1 MLLLLP
7 VGGAVTAQTGQAL
20 QLSDITVT
28 TQEDTATIFVKTS
41 APPKYQADLID
52 TPTRLVI
59 DFEDTEYT
67 WRKTPVPLSP
77 APLKQ
82 LRGSQYKKGTARV
95 VIEFTRKVGYAIR
108 EDDNGLS
115 IVIPTGAVGAAA
127 AKPATKPEAPS
138 VAATSK
144 APAKPD
150 TGAIMAE
157 EKAAAAETNGAE
169 APKTAETPKVADAPK
184 TTDAPK
190 LPDAPKTAETPK
202 PTETPKAAEARKP
215 ADSPKRVMSTTV
227 ATPAPRVKVVQAP
240 RPSAPAIPP
249 ATTPPAA
256 TPTPPAPVVQAP
268 AEGNRLI
275 SLDFKD
281 ADVVNLLRILA
292 AESGRNIVIGDD
304 VRGKMSISLRN
315 VPWTVALDTVMEARG
330 LVKTERGNVIRIVSA
345 EQLTKEREARARVEE
360 AKLKAEADVRT
371 KLAEALVKEQ
381 EAQAKKF
388 AAELAAA
395 EAIARGPLKEETIR
409 LSYAD
414 PEDVAKTLQGILGIP
429 EGGMPTPG
437 APGGP
442 PLIAAPPFSQLYGPD
457 AGKAPLPPALTPN
470 AEVLS
475 KGITIRAHK
484 PTNSIFIRHYANDLE
499 RIKKLIR
506 ESLDIP
512 LPQVKIEAR
521 MEVLD
526 RRDLFAIG
534 VQWGGGGVLNHG
546 SQATV
551 VGRGFTS
558 SFDNQAFLPGIAP
571 TGVGTFPNS
580 NLSLGSGIPVSA
592 ASGLASGGNI
602 VNIPIGD
609 VLAGATGAGGLAFGI
624 IGSRLNLDLALEAL
638 RSQSKTRTLA
648 RPEIVTVE
656 NNKAIMSLGEEIPY
670 ATVSSAGTQIQFK
683 EAVLRLEVTPTVI
696 REGDQNKIKMLVIVE
711 NNSRGDVVNFGASL
725 GSPPAINKKRAET
738 QVLIK
743 EGERLVIGGV
753 TNSTFIETERKIPLF
768 GDIPLLGWLF
778 KARSNDDKSSEL
790 VVFITPSLLRTPG
803 VTRTSSAPKVR

>member
-1 MLLLLP
+1 MTHFVRRAFGVAILLLLP
-7 VGGAVTAQTGQAL
+7 VGQQATAQSGPATR
-20 QLSDITVT
+20 LSNIKVT

-41 APPKYQADLID
+41 TPPKYQADLID
-52 TPTRLVI
+52 SPTRLVI
-59 DFEDTEYT
+59 DFEDTEYA
-67 WRKTPVPLSP
+67 WRKTPLALSP
-77 APLKQ
+77 APLK
-82 LRGSQYKKGTARV
+82 LVRGSQYKKDTARV
-95 VIEFTRKVGYAIR
+95 VVEFTRKVGYAIR

-115 IVIPTGAVGAAA
+115 IVIPTGASAATP
-127 AKPATKPEAPS
+127 AKS
-138 VAATSK
+138 DAATSATDAK
-144 APAKPD
+144 TPVKPD
-150 TGAIMAE
+150 TSAIVAE
-157 EKAAAAETNGAE
+157 EKLGAAEAKPTTVK
-169 APKTAETPKVADAPK
+169 APEVKLAETKTADAPK
-184 TTDAPK
+184 P
-190 LPDAPKTAETPK
+190 
-202 PTETPKAAEARKP
+202 
-215 ADSPKRVMSTTV
+215 VMSTI
-227 ATPAPRVKVVQAP
+227 ATPAPRVNVVQAP
-240 RPSAPAIPP
+240 RTSAS
-249 ATTPPAA
+249 PAA
-256 TPTPPAPVVQAP
+256 AAPRVPAAAAQSAD
-268 AEGNRLI
+268 NHRLI

-330 LVKTERGNVIRIVSA
+330 LVKTERENVIRIVSA

-395 EAIARGPLKEETIR
+395 EAVARGPLKEETIR

-429 EGGMPTPG
+429 EGGGVAAPG
-437 APGGP
+437 TPGGP
-442 PLIAAPPFSQLYGPD
+442 PLIPAPPFSQLYGPD
-457 AGKAPLPPALTPN
+457 AGKAALPPALTPN

-506 ESLDIP
+506 ENLDVP

-534 VQWGGGGVLNHG
+534 VQWGGGGVLNQG
-546 SQATV
+546 SQATL

-558 SFDNQAFLPGIAP
+558 SFTNP
-571 TGVGTFPNS
+571 TGTGIPVSNFTPANPN
-580 NLSLGSGIPVSA
+580 LALGSGIPVSA
-592 ASGLASGGNI
+592 ATGLANGGNI

-609 VLAGATGAGGLAFGI
+609 VLAGATGAGGIAFGI

-696 REGDQNKIKMLVIVE
+696 REGDQNKIKMVVIVE

-753 TNSTFIETERKIPLF
+753 TNATFIETERKIPLF
-768 GDIPLLGWLF
+768 GDIPILGWLF
-778 KARSNDDKSSEL
+778 KARSNDDKTSEL
-790 VVFITPSLLRTPG
+790 VVFITPSLLRTSG
-803 VTRTSSAPKVR
+803 ATRTSSAPPVR

>member
-1 MLLLLP
+1 MLLLP
-7 VGGAVTAQTGQAL
+7 VGGSVTAQTGQAV
-20 QLSDITVT
+20 QLSDISVT

-67 WRKTPVPLSP
+67 WRKTPLVLSP

-115 IVIPTGAVGAAA
+115 IVIPTGAVAAA
-127 AKPATKPEAPS
+127 AKPAAKPDVVVVGP
-138 VAATSK
+138 AAK
-144 APAKPD
+144 APVKPD

-157 EKAAAAETNGAE
+157 EKPVAEVKPAE
-169 APKTAETPKVADAPK
+169 APKVAEAPKAADAPK
-184 TTDAPK
+184 VAELPKPAEAPK
-190 LPDAPKTAETPK
+190 P
-202 PTETPKAAEARKP
+202 
-215 ADSPKRVMSTTV
+215 VMSTTF
-227 ATPAPRVKVVQAP
+227 ATPAPPRVKVVQAP
-240 RPSAPAIPP
+240 RPSAPA
-249 ATTPPAA
+249 TPPAA
-256 TPTPPAPVVQAP
+256 APVKPAPAAPVVQAP
-268 AEGNRLI
+268 VNGGRLI

-315 VPWTVALDTVMEARG
+315 VPWTLALDTVMEARG
-330 LVKTERGNVIRIVSA
+330 LVKTERENVIRIVSA

-371 KLAEALVKEQ
+371 KMAEALVKEQ

-395 EAIARGPLKEETIR
+395 EAVARGPLREETIR

-429 EGGMPTPG
+429 EGGMPAPG

-442 PLIAAPPFSQLYGPD
+442 PLIPAPPFSQLYGPD
-457 AGKAPLPPALTPN
+457 AGKAGMPPALTPN
-470 AEVLS
+470 SEVLS

-484 PTNSIFIRHYANDLE
+484 PTNSIFIRHYTNDLE

-534 VQWGGGGVLNHG
+534 VQWGGGGVLNQN
-546 SQATV
+546 SQATI

-558 SFDNQAFLPGIAP
+558 AIGNSTFLPGISP
-571 TGVGTFPNS
+571 TGVGTTANT
-580 NLSLGSGIPVSA
+580 NLGLGSAIPVSSA
-592 ASGLASGGNI
+592 TGLASGGNI

-696 REGDQNKIKMLVIVE
+696 READQNKIKMMVIVE

-768 GDIPLLGWLF
+768 GDIPFFGWLF

-790 VVFITPSLLRTPG
+790 VVFITPSLLRSPG
-803 VTRTSSAPKVR
+803 VARTSSAPTVR

>member
-1 MLLLLP
+1 MFLLLP
-7 VGGAVTAQTGQAL
+7 VGGTVTAQTGQAV
-20 QLSDITVT
+20 QLSDISVT

-59 DFEDTEYT
+59 DFEDTEYS
-67 WRKTPVPLSP
+67 WRKTPLALSP

-82 LRGSQYKKGTARV
+82 VRGSQYKKGTARV

-115 IVIPTGAVGAAA
+115 IVIPTGTSAVTTAKAAAGVDAAVTAAAPKPA
-127 AKPATKPEAPS
+127 AKPE
-138 VAATSK
+138 
-144 APAKPD
+144 
-150 TGAIMAE
+150 TGAILAE
-157 EKAAAAETNGAE
+157 EKTPAAETKVAQAPKSAE
-169 APKTAETPKVADAPK
+169 APKP
-184 TTDAPK
+184 
-190 LPDAPKTAETPK
+190 
-202 PTETPKAAEARKP
+202 
-215 ADSPKRVMSTTV
+215 VMSTTV
-227 ATPAPRVKVVQAP
+227 TTPAPRVKVVQAP
-240 RPSAPAIPP
+240 RPGAPMTPLAPAIPAP
-249 ATTPPAA
+249 V
-256 TPTPPAPVVQAP
+256 APVVQAP
-268 AEGNRLI
+268 ADGNRLI

-292 AESGRNIVIGDD
+292 AESGRNIVISDD

-371 KLAEALVKEQ
+371 KMAEALVKEQ
-381 EAQAKKF
+381 EAQAKKI
-388 AAELAAA
+388 AAEIAAA
-395 EAIARGPLKEETIR
+395 EAVARGPLKEETIR
-409 LSYAD
+409 LSYAE
-414 PEDVAKTLQGILGIP
+414 PEDVAKTLQGILGIS
-429 EGGMPTPG
+429 ESGMPAPG

-442 PLIAAPPFSQLYGPD
+442 PLIPAPPFSQLYGPD
-457 AGKAPLPPALTPN
+457 AGKVPLPPAFVPN
-470 AEVLS
+470 PEVLS

-534 VQWGGGGVLNHG
+534 VQWGGGGVLNTN
-546 SQATV
+546 STATL

-558 SFDNQAFLPGIAP
+558 SFNNTTLLPGIAP
-571 TGVGTFPNS
+571 TGVGTTPNT
-580 NLSLGSGIPVSA
+580 NLSLSNAIPVS
-592 ASGLASGGNI
+592 SSTGLASGGNI

-696 REGDQNKIKMLVIVE
+696 REGDQNKIKMMVIVE

-753 TNSTFIETERKIPLF
+753 TNSTFTENERKIPLF
-768 GDIPLLGWLF
+768 GDIPVLGWLF
-778 KARSNDDKSSEL
+778 KSRANDDKTSEL

-803 VTRTSSAPKVR
+803 AIRTSSAPTVR

>member
-7 VGGAVTAQTGQAL
+7 VGETVTAQTGQAV
-20 QLSDITVT
+20 QLSEISVT

-67 WRKTPVPLSP
+67 WRTTPLKLSP

-115 IVIPTGAVGAAA
+115 IVIPTGAVTTATT
-127 AKPATKPEAPS
+127 KPATKPGAGMS
-138 VAATSK
+138 ATAANT
-144 APAKPD
+144 PAKPD
-150 TGAIMAE
+150 TGAILAE
-157 EKAAAAETNGAE
+157 EKPAATEPKAADVPKAGE
-169 APKTAETPKVADAPK
+169 APKLADAPAPKLADSKVADAPK
-184 TTDAPK
+184 AVQAPK
-190 LPDAPKTAETPK
+190 P
-202 PTETPKAAEARKP
+202 
-215 ADSPKRVMSTTV
+215 VMSTTL
-227 ATPAPRVKVVQAP
+227 ATPAPRVKMVQAP
-240 RPSAPAIPP
+240 RPTSPATPQTKPAPA
-249 ATTPPAA
+249 
-256 TPTPPAPVVQAP
+256 APVVQAP
-268 AEGNRLI
+268 GMQGPAGGGRLI

-292 AESGRNIVIGDD
+292 AESGRNIVISDD

-315 VPWTVALDTVMEARG
+315 VPWTLALDTVMEARG
-330 LVKTERGNVIRIVSA
+330 LVKTERENVIRIVSA

-395 EAIARGPLKEETIR
+395 EAVARGPLREETIR

-429 EGGMPTPG
+429 EGGLLPPG

-442 PLIAAPPFSQLYGPD
+442 PLIPAPPFSQLYGPD
-457 AGKAPLPPALTPN
+457 AGKGPVPAALTPN

-484 PTNSIFIRHYANDLE
+484 PTNSIFIRHYQNDLE

-534 VQWGGGGVLNHG
+534 VQWGGGGVLNQN
-546 SQATV
+546 SQATL

-558 SFDNQAFLPGIAP
+558 SFTNPNFTGIPP
-571 TGVGTFPNS
+571 TGVGTTANT
-580 NLSLGSGIPVSA
+580 NLTLANAVPVSA
-592 ASGLASGGNI
+592 STGLASGGNI

-609 VLAGATGAGGLAFGI
+609 VLAGATGAGGIAFGI

-696 REGDQNKIKMLVIVE
+696 READQNKIKMMVIVE

-768 GDIPLLGWLF
+768 GDIPFFGWLF
-778 KARSNDDKSSEL
+778 KSRSNDDKTSEL
-790 VVFITPSLLRTPG
+790 VVFITPSLLRTSGAP
-803 VTRTSSAPKVR
+803 RTSSAPTVR

>member
-7 VGGAVTAQTGQAL
+7 VGGAATAQTGQAL

-115 IVIPTGAVGAAA
+115 IVIPTGAVGTAA
-127 AKPATKPEAPS
+127 AKPASKPEAVG

-157 EKAAAAETNGAE
+157 EKPAAADTKMAEG
-169 APKTAETPKVADAPK
+169 PKTAESK
-184 TTDAPK
+184 T
-190 LPDAPKTAETPK
+190 PDAPKTADGPK
-202 PTETPKAAEARKP
+202 MPDVPKTAEAGKPAETPKAAEARKA
-215 ADSPKRVMSTTV
+215 ADAPKRVMSTTV
-227 ATPAPRVKVVQAP
+227 VTPAPRVKVVQAP
-240 RPSAPAIPP
+240 RPSAPA
-249 ATTPPAA
+249 TPPAA
-256 TPTPPAPVVQAP
+256 TPAPATPAPVAPVVQAP

-315 VPWTVALDTVMEARG
+315 VPWTLALDTVMEARG

-442 PLIAAPPFSQLYGPD
+442 PLIAAPPFSQLYGPE

-558 SFDNQAFLPGIAP
+558 SFNNQTFLPGIAP
-571 TGVGTFPNS
+571 SGVGTLPNS
-580 NLSLGSGIPVSA
+580 NLGLGSSIPVSSA
-592 ASGLASGGNI
+592 TGLASGGNI

-768 GDIPLLGWLF
+768 GDIPVLGWLF

-803 VTRTSSAPKVR
+803 VARTSSAPTVR

>member
-7 VGGAVTAQTGQAL
+7 VANAAAQAGPAV
-20 QLSDITVT
+20 QLSDISVT

-41 APPKYQADLID
+41 GPAKYQADLID
-52 TPTRLVI
+52 SPTRLVI
-59 DFEDTEYT
+59 DFEDTEYA
-67 WRKTPVPLSP
+67 WKKTPLPVSQ

-82 LRGSQYKKGTARV
+82 IRGSQYKKDTARV
-95 VIEFTRKVGYAIR
+95 VVELTRKVGYAIR
-108 EDDNGLS
+108 EDDGGLA
-115 IVIPTGAVGAAA
+115 IVIPTGAVAGGTTSA
-127 AKPATKPEAPS
+127 AKTDTAAGGPKAATKGAGAGGAVKPE
-138 VAATSK
+138 TS
-144 APAKPD
+144 
-150 TGAIMAE
+150 AIVGE
-157 EKAAAAETNGAE
+157 EKPNAAEDKATR
-169 APKTAETPKVADAPK
+169 VADAPK
-184 TTDAPK
+184 PVMTT
-190 LPDAPKTAETPK
+190 TI
-202 PTETPKAAEARKP
+202 
-215 ADSPKRVMSTTV
+215 
-227 ATPAPRVKVVQAP
+227 ATPAPKVQVVQAP
-240 RPSAPAIPP
+240 RPSAPPAAPKGAP
-249 ATTPPAA
+249 ATPAA
-256 TPTPPAPVVQAP
+256 AP
-268 AEGNRLI
+268 ASTQVAGDSHRLI

-330 LVKTERGNVIRIVSA
+330 LVKTERENVIRIVSA
-345 EQLTKEREARARVEE
+345 DQLTKEREARARVEE

-371 KLAEALVKEQ
+371 KVAEALLKEQ

-395 EAIARGPLKEETIR
+395 EAVARGPLKEETIR

-414 PEDVAKTLQGILGIP
+414 PEDVAKTLQGILGIA
-429 EGGMPTPG
+429 EGAAAAAPG
-437 APGGP
+437 TPGGP
-442 PLIAAPPFSQLYGPD
+442 PLIPAPPFSQLYGPD
-457 AGKAPLPPALTPN
+457 AGKPPLPPVMTPN

-534 VQWGGGGVLNHG
+534 VQWGGGGVLNQN
-546 SQATV
+546 SQATL

-558 SFDNQAFLPGIAP
+558 AASNAANIPGVAP
-571 TGVGTFPNS
+571 NGVGTIANPNV
-580 NLSLGSGIPVSA
+580 NLSGAVPVSA
-592 ASGLASGGNI
+592 TTGLASGGNI

-609 VLAGATGAGGLAFGI
+609 ILAGATGAGGIAFGI

-638 RSQSKTRTLA
+638 RSQAKTRTLA

-696 REGDQNKIKMLVIVE
+696 READQNKIKMAVIVE

-768 GDIPLLGWLF
+768 GDIPFFGWLF
-778 KARSNDDKSSEL
+778 KSKSNDDKTSEL

-803 VTRTSSAPKVR
+803 ATRTSSAPPVR

>member
-7 VGGAVTAQTGQAL
+7 VGEPATAQSGPAAR
-20 QLSDITVT
+20 LSNITVT

-41 APPKYQADLID
+41 APPKYQADLIE

-59 DFEDTEYT
+59 DFENTEYA
-67 WRKTPVPLSP
+67 WRKAPLALSP
-77 APLKQ
+77 PPLKQ
-82 LRGSQYKKGTARV
+82 IRGSQYKKDAARIV
-95 VIEFTRKVGYAIR
+95 VEFTRKVGYAIR
-108 EDDNGLS
+108 EDENGLA
-115 IVIPTGAVGAAA
+115 IVIPTAAPAAA
-127 AKPATKPEAPS
+127 TAKPEAATATGEKTPAKPEASAIVAEEKPGTADAKPAQ
-138 VAATSK
+138 VR
-144 APAKPD
+144 PADAKRAD
-150 TGAIMAE
+150 V
-157 EKAAAAETNGAE
+157 KAE
-169 APKTAETPKVADAPK
+169 AKAADAPK
-184 TTDAPK
+184 P
-190 LPDAPKTAETPK
+190 
-202 PTETPKAAEARKP
+202 
-215 ADSPKRVMSTTV
+215 VMATI
-227 ATPAPRVKVVQAP
+227 ATPAPPRVNVVQAP
-240 RPSAPAIPP
+240 RGSAPTAPR
-249 ATTPPAA
+249 TPP
-256 TPTPPAPVVQAP
+256 PTAPVVQTP
-268 AEGNRLI
+268 GESHRLI

-330 LVKTERGNVIRIVSA
+330 LVKTERENVIRIVSA

-395 EAIARGPLKEETIR
+395 EAVARGPLKEETIR

-429 EGGMPTPG
+429 EGGMPPPG

-442 PLIAAPPFSQLYGPD
+442 PVMPLPPFSQLYGPE

-506 ESLDIP
+506 ENLDIP

-534 VQWGGGGVLNHG
+534 VQWGGGGVLNQN
-546 SQATV
+546 SQATL

-558 SFDNQAFLPGIAP
+558 SFTNPSGTGIPVSNFTPAN
-571 TGVGTFPNS
+571 PN
-580 NLSLGSGIPVSA
+580 LTMGAGIPVSA
-592 ASGLASGGNI
+592 ATGLSSGGNI

-609 VLAGATGAGGLAFGI
+609 VLAGATGAGGIAFGI

-638 RSQSKTRTLA
+638 RSQAKTRTLA

-753 TNSTFIETERKIPLF
+753 TNATFIETERKIPLF
-768 GDIPLLGWLF
+768 GDIPVLGWLF

-790 VVFITPSLLRTPG
+790 VVFITPSLLRTSG
-803 VTRTSSAPKVR
+803 ATRTSSAPPVR

>member
-7 VGGAVTAQTGQAL
+7 VSDAATAQTGQAV
-20 QLSDITVT
+20 QLSDVTVT

-52 TPTRLVI
+52 TPARLVI
-59 DFEDTEYT
+59 DFEDTHYA
-67 WRKTPVPLSP
+67 WRKTPLPLAQ

-82 LRGSQYKKGTARV
+82 IRGSQYRKDTARIV
-95 VIEFTRKVGYAIR
+95 LEFTRKVGYAIR

-115 IVIPTGAVGAAA
+115 IVIPTASPVAAGSKPA
-127 AKPATKPEAPS
+127 AKPD
-138 VAATSK
+138 AA
-144 APAKPD
+144 
-150 TGAIMAE
+150 AIMSE
-157 EKAAAAETNGAE
+157 EKPVAMEPKVAE
-169 APKTAETPKVADAPK
+169 APKPVMGATVAAPPAPKV
-184 TTDAPK
+184 
-190 LPDAPKTAETPK
+190 
-202 PTETPKAAEARKP
+202 R
-215 ADSPKRVMSTTV
+215 
-227 ATPAPRVKVVQAP
+227 VVQAP
-240 RPSAPAIPP
+240 RPAAP
-249 ATTPPAA
+249 TTPPAPA
-256 TPTPPAPVVQAP
+256 QPAPIPAPVPVTPVPTMQSP
-268 AEGNRLI
+268 ESGRLI

-315 VPWTVALDTVMEARG
+315 VPWNVALDTVMDARG
-330 LVKTERGNVIRIVSA
+330 LVKTERENVIRIVSA
-345 EQLTKEREARARVEE
+345 DQLTKEREAKARVEE

-371 KLAEALVKEQ
+371 KVAEALLKEQ

-395 EAIARGPLKEETIR
+395 EAVARGPLKEETIR

-429 EGGMPTPG
+429 EGGQPAAGT
-437 APGGP
+437 PGGP
-442 PLIAAPPFSQLYGPD
+442 PLLPAPPFSQLYGPD
-457 AGKAPLPPALTPN
+457 AGKLAVPAVLTPN

-534 VQWGGGGVLNHG
+534 VQWGGGGLLNHG
-546 SQATV
+546 SKATL

-558 SFDNQAFLPGIAP
+558 TAGNSALTTGIAP
-571 TGVGTFPNS
+571 SGVGTFPNP
-580 NLSLGSGIPVSA
+580 NLDLAGAIPVSSA
-592 ASGLASGGNI
+592 TGLASGGNI

-609 VLAGATGAGGLAFGI
+609 VLSGATGAGGLAFGI

-638 RSQSKTRTLA
+638 RSQAKTRTLA

-670 ATVSSAGTQIQFK
+670 ATVSAAGTQIQFK

-696 REGDQNKIKMLVIVE
+696 READQNKIKMTVIVE

-768 GDIPLLGWLF
+768 GDIPIFGWLF
-778 KARSNDDKSSEL
+778 KARSNDDKTSEL

-803 VTRTSSAPKVR
+803 GTSTSSAPPVR

>member
-7 VGGAVTAQTGQAL
+7 VGGTVTAQTGQAV
-20 QLSDITVT
+20 QLSEISVS
-28 TQEDTATIFVKTS
+28 TQDDTATIFVKTS
-41 APPKYQADLID
+41 GPPKYQADLID

-67 WRKTPVPLSP
+67 WRTTPLKLSP

-115 IVIPTGAVGAAA
+115 IVIPTGAVTMATT
-127 AKPATKPEAPS
+127 KPA
-138 VAATSK
+138 
-144 APAKPD
+144 AKPD

-157 EKAAAAETNGAE
+157 EKPPAAEPKAADVLKAGE
-169 APKTAETPKVADAPK
+169 APKVADAP
-184 TTDAPK
+184 AAK
-190 LPDAPKTAETPK
+190 LPDSPKVAEAPKAVQA
-202 PTETPKAAEARKP
+202 PKA
-215 ADSPKRVMSTTV
+215 VMSTTL
-227 ATPAPRVKVVQAP
+227 ATPAPRVKMVQAP
-240 RPSAPAIPP
+240 RPTAPA
-249 ATTPPAA
+249 TPPASA
-256 TPTPPAPVVQAP
+256 APAAPVVQAP
-268 AEGNRLI
+268 AVQAPAGGRRLI

-315 VPWTVALDTVMEARG
+315 VPWNLALDTVMDARG
-330 LVKTERGNVIRIVSA
+330 LVKTERENVIRIVSA

-395 EAIARGPLKEETIR
+395 EAIARGPLREETIR

-429 EGGMPTPG
+429 EGGLLPPG

-442 PLIAAPPFSQLYGPD
+442 PLIPAPPFSQLYGPD
-457 AGKAPLPPALTPN
+457 AGKGPVPAALTPN

-484 PTNSIFIRHYANDLE
+484 PTNSIFIRHYQNDLE

-534 VQWGGGGVLNHG
+534 VQWGGGGALAQN
-546 SQATV
+546 SQATL

-558 SFDNQAFLPGIAP
+558 SFTNPNFTGIPAS
-571 TGVGTFPNS
+571 GLGTPPNPNLTLS
-580 NLSLGSGIPVSA
+580 NAVPVSA
-592 ASGLASGGNI
+592 STGLASGGNI

-609 VLAGATGAGGLAFGI
+609 VLAGATGAGGIAFGI

-696 REGDQNKIKMLVIVE
+696 REGDQNKIKMMVIVE

-768 GDIPLLGWLF
+768 GDIPFFGWLF
-778 KARSNDDKSSEL
+778 KSRSNDDKTSEL
-790 VVFITPSLLRTPG
+790 VVFITPSLLRTSG
-803 VTRTSSAPKVR
+803 ATRTSSAPPAR

>member
-7 VGGAVTAQTGQAL
+7 VGETVTAQTGQAV
-20 QLSDITVT
+20 QLSEISVS

-67 WRKTPVPLSP
+67 WRTTPLKLSP

-95 VIEFTRKVGYAIR
+95 VVEFTRKVGYAIR
-108 EDDNGLS
+108 EDDHGLS
-115 IVIPTGAVGAAA
+115 IVIPTGAVTPA
-127 AKPATKPEAPS
+127 AKPATKPDAAVSP
-138 VAATSK
+138 VASK
-144 APAKPD
+144 TPAKPE

-157 EKAAAAETNGAE
+157 EKPSAEESVAAAPKVVDAPKVVAPPAPKLPDSPKVAE
-169 APKTAETPKVADAPK
+169 APKTAQAPK
-184 TTDAPK
+184 P
-190 LPDAPKTAETPK
+190 
-202 PTETPKAAEARKP
+202 
-215 ADSPKRVMSTTV
+215 VMSTTA
-227 ATPAPRVKVVQAP
+227 ATPAPRVKMVQAP
-240 RPSAPAIPP
+240 RPAAPA
-249 ATTPPAA
+249 TPPS
-256 TPTPPAPVVQAP
+256 TPAPAAPVVRAP
-268 AEGNRLI
+268 AGGGRLI

-315 VPWTVALDTVMEARG
+315 VPWTLALDTVMEARG
-330 LVKTERGNVIRIVSA
+330 LVKTERENVIRIATA

-395 EAIARGPLKEETIR
+395 EAVARGPLREETIR

-429 EGGMPTPG
+429 EGGLPAPG

-442 PLIAAPPFSQLYGPD
+442 PLIPAPPFSQLYGPD
-457 AGKAPLPPALTPN
+457 AGKAPVPTALTPN

-534 VQWGGGGVLNHG
+534 VQWGGGGVLNQN
-546 SQATV
+546 SQATL

-558 SFDNQAFLPGIAP
+558 APVTNPSFTGIAP
-571 TGVGTFPNS
+571 TGVGTTANT
-580 NLSLGSGIPVSA
+580 NLSLANAIPVSA
-592 ASGLASGGNI
+592 STGLASGGNI

-609 VLAGATGAGGLAFGI
+609 VLAGATGAGGIAFGI

-696 REGDQNKIKMLVIVE
+696 READQNKIKMMVIVE

-768 GDIPLLGWLF
+768 GDIPFFGWLF
-778 KARSNDDKSSEL
+778 KSRSNDDKTSEL
-790 VVFITPSLLRTPG
+790 VVFITPSLLRTSG
-803 VTRTSSAPKVR
+803 ATRTSSAPTAR

>member
-7 VGGAVTAQTGQAL
+7 VGETVTAQTGQAV
-20 QLSDITVT
+20 QLSEISVT
-28 TQEDTATIFVKTS
+28 RQEDTATIFVKTS
-41 APPKYQADLID
+41 APPKYRADLID

-67 WRKTPVPLSP
+67 WRATPLKLSP

-115 IVIPTGAVGAAA
+115 IVIPTGAVTTATT
-127 AKPATKPEAPS
+127 KQATKPETALS
-138 VAATSK
+138 ATAAKT
-144 APAKPD
+144 PAKPD
-150 TGAIMAE
+150 TGAILAE
-157 EKAAAAETNGAE
+157 EKPAATELRAADVPRAGEVPNLADSPAPKLADSPKVAE
-169 APKTAETPKVADAPK
+169 APKAVQAA
-184 TTDAPK
+184 
-190 LPDAPKTAETPK
+190 K
-202 PTETPKAAEARKP
+202 P
-215 ADSPKRVMSTTV
+215 VMSTTL
-227 ATPAPRVKVVQAP
+227 ATPAPRVKMVQAP
-240 RPSAPAIPP
+240 RPTAPA
-249 ATTPPAA
+249 TPPAKPA
-256 TPTPPAPVVQAP
+256 PAAPVVQAP
-268 AEGNRLI
+268 VQAPAGGGRLI

-292 AESGRNIVIGDD
+292 AESGRNIVISDD

-315 VPWTVALDTVMEARG
+315 VPWALALDTVMEARG
-330 LVKTERGNVIRIVSA
+330 LVKTERENVIRIVSA

-395 EAIARGPLKEETIR
+395 EAVARGPLREETIR

-429 EGGMPTPG
+429 EGGLLPPG

-442 PLIAAPPFSQLYGPD
+442 PLIPAPPFSQLYGPD
-457 AGKAPLPPALTPN
+457 AGKAPVPAALTPN

-484 PTNSIFIRHYANDLE
+484 PTNSIFIRHYQNDLE

-534 VQWGGGGVLNHG
+534 VQWGGGGVLNQN
-546 SQATV
+546 SQATL

-558 SFDNQAFLPGIAP
+558 SFTNPNFTGIPP
-571 TGVGTFPNS
+571 TGVGTTANT
-580 NLSLGSGIPVSA
+580 NLTLANAVPVSA
-592 ASGLASGGNI
+592 STGLASGGNI

-609 VLAGATGAGGLAFGI
+609 VLAGATGAGGIAFGI

-696 REGDQNKIKMLVIVE
+696 READQNKIKMMVIVE

-768 GDIPLLGWLF
+768 GDIPFFGWLF
-778 KARSNDDKSSEL
+778 KSRSNDDKTSEL
-790 VVFITPSLLRTPG
+790 VVFITPSLLRTSG
-803 VTRTSSAPKVR
+803 ATRTSSAPTAR

>member
-1 MLLLLP
+1 MLLLLSISD
-7 VGGAVTAQTGQAL
+7 AATAQTGQAVR
-20 QLSDITVT
+20 LSDVTVT
-28 TQEDTATIFVKTS
+28 AQEDTATIFVKTS
-41 APPKYQADLID
+41 APAKYQADLID

-59 DFEDTEYT
+59 DFDDTEYA
-67 WRKTPVPLSP
+67 WRRTPLSLTQ
-77 APLKQ
+77 APLKAI
-82 LRGSQYKKGTARV
+82 RGSQYNKGTARIV
-95 VIEFTRKVGYAIR
+95 VEFTRKVGYAIR
-108 EDDNGLS
+108 EDDSGLS
-115 IVIPTGAVGAAA
+115 IVIPTATQVAASPKP
-127 AKPATKPEAPS
+127 AKPETPAIVAEAKPEA
-138 VAATSK
+138 
-144 APAKPD
+144 
-150 TGAIMAE
+150 
-157 EKAAAAETNGAE
+157 AE
-169 APKTAETPKVADAPK
+169 AKAVETPGEAPR
-184 TTDAPK
+184 P
-190 LPDAPKTAETPK
+190 
-202 PTETPKAAEARKP
+202 
-215 ADSPKRVMSTTV
+215 VMSTT
-227 ATPAPRVKVVQAP
+227 AASPAPKVRVVQAP
-240 RPSAPAIPP
+240 KSTPSTAPTVSAQVAPPP
-249 ATTPPAA
+249 ATVA
-256 TPTPPAPVVQAP
+256 QAP
-268 AEGNRLI
+268 AESQRLI

-315 VPWTVALDTVMEARG
+315 VPWNVALDTVMEARG
-330 LVKTERGNVIRIVSA
+330 LVKTERENVIRIVSA
-345 EQLTKEREARARVEE
+345 DQLTKEREAKARVEE

-371 KLAEALVKEQ
+371 KVAEALLKEQ

-395 EAIARGPLKEETIR
+395 EAVARGPLREETIR

-429 EGGMPTPG
+429 EGGQPAAGT
-437 APGGP
+437 PGGP
-442 PLIAAPPFSQLYGPD
+442 PLIPAPPFSQLYGPE
-457 AGKAPLPPALTPN
+457 AGKQPPALTVLTPN
-470 AEVLS
+470 ADVLS

-534 VQWGGGGVLNHG
+534 VQWGGGGVLNQN
-546 SQATV
+546 SQATL

-558 SFDNQAFLPGIAP
+558 SPANLPTVPGVAPFGINSFANP
-571 TGVGTFPNS
+571 NVPLTGA
-580 NLSLGSGIPVSA
+580 IPVS
-592 ASGLASGGNI
+592 STTGLASGGNI

-609 VLAGATGAGGLAFGI
+609 VLAGATGAGGIAFGI

-670 ATVSSAGTQIQFK
+670 ATVSAAGTQIQFK

-696 REGDQNKIKMLVIVE
+696 RENDQNKIKMNVIVE

-768 GDIPLLGWLF
+768 GDIPFFGWLF
-778 KARSNDDKSSEL
+778 KARSNDDKTSEL

-803 VTRTSSAPKVR
+803 GTRTSSAPPVR

>member
-1 MLLLLP
+1 VRHLVRQVSSVALLLLLP
-7 VGGAVTAQTGQAL
+7 AGVAASPQTGAA

-59 DFEDTEYT
+59 DFEETDYA
-67 WRKTPVPLSP
+67 WRKTPLSVTQ

-82 LRGSQYKKGTARV
+82 IRGSQYRKGTARV

-108 EDDNGLS
+108 EDDLGLS
-115 IVIPTGAVGAAA
+115 IVIPTGAQVAAA
-127 AKPATKPEAPS
+127 PAAPKGPLTPE
-138 VAATSK
+138 
-144 APAKPD
+144 
-150 TGAIMAE
+150 TGAIVAE
-157 EKAAAAETNGAE
+157 EKPAATETKVADVRKE
-169 APKTAETPKVADAPK
+169 APKP
-184 TTDAPK
+184 
-190 LPDAPKTAETPK
+190 
-202 PTETPKAAEARKP
+202 
-215 ADSPKRVMSTTV
+215 VMSTGL
-227 ATPAPRVKVVQAP
+227 ATPAPKVRVFQAQRP
-240 RPSAPAIPP
+240 ATPSAPSQAAPLP
-249 ATTPPAA
+249 AG
-256 TPTPPAPVVQAP
+256 PAPVVQAP
-268 AEGNRLI
+268 TDSRLI

-292 AESGRNIVIGDD
+292 AESGRNIVISDD

-315 VPWTVALDTVMEARG
+315 VPWNVALDTVMEARG
-330 LVKTERGNVIRIVSA
+330 LVKTERENVIRIVSA
-345 EQLTKEREARARVEE
+345 DQLAKEREAKARVEE
-360 AKLKAEADVRT
+360 AKLKSEADVRT
-371 KLAEALVKEQ
+371 KVAEALLKEQ
-381 EAQAKKF
+381 EAQARKV
-388 AAELAAA
+388 AAEIAAA
-395 EAIARGPLKEETIR
+395 EAIARGPLREETIR

-429 EGGMPTPG
+429 EGGLPAPG

-442 PLIAAPPFSQLYGPD
+442 PLIPLPPFSQLYGAEP
-457 AGKAPLPPALTPN
+457 GKAAIPAALPPS
-470 AEVLS
+470 EVLA

-534 VQWGGGGVLNHG
+534 VQWGGGGVINQG
-546 SQATV
+546 SQATL

-558 SFDNQAFLPGIAP
+558 ASGNSPSNPGIAP
-571 TGVGTFPNS
+571 TGIASFPNS
-580 NLSLGSGIPVSA
+580 NLTLGSAIPVSA
-592 ASGLASGGNI
+592 TTGLASGGNI

-609 VLAGATGAGGLAFGI
+609 VLSGATGAGGIAFGI

-638 RSQSKTRTLA
+638 RSQAKTRTLA

-670 ATVSSAGTQIQFK
+670 ATVSAAGTQIQFK

-696 REGDQNKIKMLVIVE
+696 REVDQNKIKMNVIVE

-768 GDIPLLGWLF
+768 GDIPIFGWLF
-778 KARSNDDKSSEL
+778 KARSNDDKTSEL
-790 VVFITPSLLRTPG
+790 VVFITPSLLRMPG
-803 VTRTSSAPKVR
+803 VTRTSSAPPAR

>member
-1 MLLLLP
+1 MTHFVRRAFGVAMLLLLP
-7 VGGAVTAQTGQAL
+7 VGQQATAQSGQATR
-20 QLSDITVT
+20 LSNIKVT

-52 TPTRLVI
+52 SPTRLVI
-59 DFEDTEYT
+59 DFEDTEYA
-67 WRKTPVPLSP
+67 WRKTPLALSP
-77 APLKQ
+77 APLK
-82 LRGSQYKKGTARV
+82 LVRGSQYKKDTARV
-95 VIEFTRKVGYAIR
+95 VVEFTRKVGYAIR

-115 IVIPTGAVGAAA
+115 IVIPTGASAATP
-127 AKPATKPEAPS
+127 AKPD
-138 VAATSK
+138 AATSASDVK
-144 APAKPD
+144 TPAKPD
-150 TGAIMAE
+150 TSAIVAE
-157 EKAAAAETNGAE
+157 EKSGAAETKPTEAKPSSAKAPEVKVAE
-169 APKTAETPKVADAPK
+169 AKSADAPR
-184 TTDAPK
+184 P
-190 LPDAPKTAETPK
+190 
-202 PTETPKAAEARKP
+202 
-215 ADSPKRVMSTTV
+215 VMSTI
-227 ATPAPRVKVVQAP
+227 ATPAPRVNIVQAP
-240 RPSAPAIPP
+240 RTAPPAGAVAPRVPSAVTQSADSH
-249 ATTPPAA
+249 
-256 TPTPPAPVVQAP
+256 
-268 AEGNRLI
+268 RLI

-330 LVKTERGNVIRIVSA
+330 LVKTERENVIRIVSA

-371 KLAEALVKEQ
+371 KLAEAMVKEQ

-388 AAELAAA
+388 AAEMAAA
-395 EAIARGPLKEETIR
+395 EAVARGPLKEETIR

-429 EGGMPTPG
+429 EGGVAPPG

-442 PLIAAPPFSQLYGPD
+442 PLIPAPPFSQLYGPD
-457 AGKAPLPPALTPN
+457 AGKVALPPALTPN

-506 ESLDIP
+506 ENLDVP

-534 VQWGGGGVLNHG
+534 VQWGGGGVLNQG
-546 SQATV
+546 SQATL

-558 SFDNQAFLPGIAP
+558 SFTNP
-571 TGVGTFPNS
+571 TGTGIPVSNFTPANPN
-580 NLSLGSGIPVSA
+580 LALGSGIPVSA
-592 ASGLASGGNI
+592 ATGLANGGNI

-609 VLAGATGAGGLAFGI
+609 VLAGATGAGGIAFGI

-753 TNSTFIETERKIPLF
+753 TNATFIETERKIPLF
-768 GDIPLLGWLF
+768 GDIPILGWLF
-778 KARSNDDKSSEL
+778 KARSTDDKTSEL
-790 VVFITPSLLRTPG
+790 VVFITPSLLRTSG
-803 VTRTSSAPKVR
+803 ATRTSSAPPVR

>member
-7 VGGAVTAQTGQAL
+7 VSDAAVAQTGQAVK
-20 QLSDITVT
+20 LSDVSVT

-41 APPKYQADLID
+41 ALPKYRAELID
-52 TPTRLVI
+52 TPTRLI
-59 DFEDTEYT
+59 LDFEETEYA
-67 WRKTPVPLSP
+67 WRKTPLALTQ

-82 LRGSQYKKGTARV
+82 IRGSQYKKDTARV

-108 EDDNGLS
+108 EDDAGLS
-115 IVIPTGAVGAAA
+115 IVIPTATQTAAA
-127 AKPATKPEAPS
+127 PKGVKPETSAIVAEDKPVAADKTDKTEKPDKATKADKD
-138 VAATSK
+138 VAL
-144 APAKPD
+144 
-150 TGAIMAE
+150 E
-157 EKAAAAETNGAE
+157 
-169 APKTAETPKVADAPK
+169 
-184 TTDAPK
+184 
-190 LPDAPKTAETPK
+190 
-202 PTETPKAAEARKP
+202 PKAAEAPRP
-215 ADSPKRVMSTTV
+215 VMSTTV
-227 ATPAPRVKVVQAP
+227 AQPAPPKVRVVQAP
-240 RPSAPAIPP
+240 RSSAPVGTA
-249 ATTPPAA
+249 PAA
-256 TPTPPAPVVQAP
+256 PLPVPAAPPESQ
-268 AEGNRLI
+268 RLI

-292 AESGRNIVIGDD
+292 AESGRNIVISDD

-315 VPWTVALDTVMEARG
+315 VPWSVALETVMEARG
-330 LVKTERGNVIRIVSA
+330 LVKTERDNVVRIVSA
-345 EQLTKEREARARVEE
+345 DQLAKEREAKARVEE

-371 KLAEALVKEQ
+371 KVAEAQLKEQ

-395 EAIARGPLKEETIR
+395 EAAARGPLKEETIR

-414 PEDVAKTLQGILGIP
+414 PEDVARTLQGILGIP
-429 EGGMPTPG
+429 EGGQPAPG

-442 PLIAAPPFSQLYGPD
+442 PLIPAPPFSQLYGPD
-457 AGKAPLPPALTPN
+457 AGKQPIPAVLTPN
-470 AEVLS
+470 SEVLS

-506 ESLDIP
+506 ESLDVP

-534 VQWGGGGVLNHG
+534 VQWGGGGVLNQT
-546 SQATV
+546 SQGTL

-558 SFDNQAFLPGIAP
+558 AASNSQATVGIAP
-571 TGVGTFPNS
+571 SGIASFANPNA
-580 NLSLGSGIPVSA
+580 NLSGAIPVSA
-592 ASGLASGGNI
+592 ATGLSSGGNI

-609 VLAGATGAGGLAFGI
+609 VLSGATGAGGLAFGI

-670 ATVSSAGTQIQFK
+670 ATVSAAGTQIQFK

-696 REGDQNKIKMLVIVE
+696 REGDQNKIKMAVIVE

-768 GDIPLLGWLF
+768 GDIPVLGWLF
-778 KARSNDDKSSEL
+778 KAKSNDDKTSEL

-803 VTRTSSAPKVR
+803 AARTSSAPPVR

>member
-1 MLLLLP
+1 
-7 VGGAVTAQTGQAL
+7 
-20 QLSDITVT
+20 
-28 TQEDTATIFVKTS
+28 
-41 APPKYQADLID
+41 
-52 TPTRLVI
+52 
-59 DFEDTEYT
+59 
-67 WRKTPVPLSP
+67 
-77 APLKQ
+77 
-82 LRGSQYKKGTARV
+82 
-95 VIEFTRKVGYAIR
+95 
-108 EDDNGLS
+108 
-115 IVIPTGAVGAAA
+115 
-127 AKPATKPEAPS
+127 
-138 VAATSK
+138 
-144 APAKPD
+144 
-150 TGAIMAE
+150 
-157 EKAAAAETNGAE
+157 
-169 APKTAETPKVADAPK
+169 
-184 TTDAPK
+184 
-190 LPDAPKTAETPK
+190 
-202 PTETPKAAEARKP
+202 
-215 ADSPKRVMSTTV
+215 
-227 ATPAPRVKVVQAP
+227 VQAP
-240 RPSAPAIPP
+240 S
-249 ATTPPAA
+249 
-256 TPTPPAPVVQAP
+256 
-268 AEGNRLI
+268 GNRLI

-304 VRGKMSISLRN
+304 VKGKMSISLRN
-315 VPWTVALDTVMEARG
+315 VPWNVALDTVMEARG
-330 LVKTERGNVIRIVSA
+330 LVKTERENVIRIVSA

-371 KLAEALVKEQ
+371 KVAEAQLKEQ
-381 EAQAKKF
+381 EAQGRRF
-388 AAELAAA
+388 AAEMAAA
-395 EAIARGPLKEETIR
+395 EAVARGPLKEETIR

-429 EGGMPTPG
+429 EGGMPAPG

-442 PLIAAPPFSQLYGPD
+442 PLIPAPPFSQLYGPD
-457 AGKAPLPPALTPN
+457 AGKPGIPPALTPN
-470 AEVLS
+470 ADVLS

-484 PTNSIFIRHYANDLE
+484 PTNSLFIRHYANDLE

-506 ESLDIP
+506 ESLDIA

-534 VQWGGGGVLNHG
+534 VQWGGGGVLNQN
-546 SQATV
+546 SQATL

-558 SFDNQAFLPGIAP
+558 SFSNPSGTGIGA
-571 TGVGTFPNS
+571 TGVGTTANS
-580 NLSLGSGIPVSA
+580 NLTLGSAVPVSA
-592 ASGLASGGNI
+592 STGLASGGNI

-609 VLAGATGAGGLAFGI
+609 VLAGATGAGGIAFGI

-638 RSQSKTRTLA
+638 RSQAKTRTLA

-696 REGDQNKIKMLVIVE
+696 REGDQNKIKMMVIVE

-768 GDIPLLGWLF
+768 GDIPFFGWLF
-778 KARSNDDKSSEL
+778 KSRSNDDKTSEL
-790 VVFITPSLLRTPG
+790 VVFITPSLLRTSG
-803 VTRTSSAPKVR
+803 ATRTSSAPPVR

>member
-1 MLLLLP
+1 MLFR
-7 VGGAVTAQTGQAL
+7 
-20 QLSDITVT
+20 S
-28 TQEDTATIFVKTS
+28 
-41 APPKYQADLID
+41 
-52 TPTRLVI
+52 
-59 DFEDTEYT
+59 
-67 WRKTPVPLSP
+67 
-77 APLKQ
+77 
-82 LRGSQYKKGTARV
+82 
-95 VIEFTRKVGYAIR
+95 
-108 EDDNGLS
+108 
-115 IVIPTGAVGAAA
+115 
-127 AKPATKPEAPS
+127 
-138 VAATSK
+138 
-144 APAKPD
+144 
-150 TGAIMAE
+150 
-157 EKAAAAETNGAE
+157 
-169 APKTAETPKVADAPK
+169 
-184 TTDAPK
+184 
-190 LPDAPKTAETPK
+190 
-202 PTETPKAAEARKP
+202 
-215 ADSPKRVMSTTV
+215 
-227 ATPAPRVKVVQAP
+227 
-240 RPSAPAIPP
+240 
-249 ATTPPAA
+249 
-256 TPTPPAPVVQAP
+256 
-268 AEGNRLI
+268 
-275 SLDFKD
+275 
-281 ADVVNLLRILA
+281 LRILA
-292 AESGRNIVIGDD
+292 AESGRNIVISDD

-315 VPWTVALDTVMEARG
+315 VPWTLALDTVMEARG
-330 LVKTERGNVIRIVSA
+330 LVKTERENVIRIVSA

-395 EAIARGPLKEETIR
+395 EAVARGPLREETIR

-429 EGGMPTPG
+429 EGGLLPPG

-442 PLIAAPPFSQLYGPD
+442 PLIPAPPFSQLYGPD
-457 AGKAPLPPALTPN
+457 AGKAPVPAALTPN

-484 PTNSIFIRHYANDLE
+484 PTNSIFIRHYQNDLE

-534 VQWGGGGVLNHG
+534 VQWGGGGVLNQN
-546 SQATV
+546 SQATL
-551 VGRGFTS
+551 VGRGFNS
-558 SFDNQAFLPGIAP
+558 SFTNPNFTGIPP
-571 TGVGTFPNS
+571 TGVGTTANT
-580 NLSLGSGIPVSA
+580 NLTLANVVPVSA
-592 ASGLASGGNI
+592 STGLASGGNI

-609 VLAGATGAGGLAFGI
+609 VLAGATGAGGIAFGI

-696 REGDQNKIKMLVIVE
+696 READQNKIKMMVIVE

-768 GDIPLLGWLF
+768 GDIPFFGWLF
-778 KARSNDDKSSEL
+778 KSRSNDDKTSEL
-790 VVFITPSLLRTPG
+790 VVFITPSLLRTSG
-803 VTRTSSAPKVR
+803 ATRTSSAPTAR

>member
-1 MLLLLP
+1 
-7 VGGAVTAQTGQAL
+7 
-20 QLSDITVT
+20 
-28 TQEDTATIFVKTS
+28 
-41 APPKYQADLID
+41 LID

-59 DFEDTEYT
+59 DFEDTEYA
-67 WRKTPVPLSP
+67 WRKTPLALSQ

-82 LRGSQYKKGTARV
+82 IRGSQYRKDTARV
-95 VIEFTRKVGYAIR
+95 VVELTRKVGYAIR
-108 EDDNGLS
+108 EDDGGLS
-115 IVIPTGAVGAAA
+115 IVIPTGGSAAAGSTPAAKPEAAPAPKAA
-127 AKPATKPEAPS
+127 AKAEPG
-138 VAATSK
+138 AAGSASR
-144 APAKPD
+144 APAKPE
-150 TGAIMAE
+150 TSAIVSE
-157 EKAAAAETNGAE
+157 EKPPAVE
-169 APKTAETPKVADAPK
+169 AKVADAPK
-184 TTDAPK
+184 P
-190 LPDAPKTAETPK
+190 
-202 PTETPKAAEARKP
+202 
-215 ADSPKRVMSTTV
+215 VMSI
-227 ATPAPRVKVVQAP
+227 ATPAPQVRVAQAP
-240 RPSAPAIPP
+240 RPSAPSTPP
-249 ATTPPAA
+249 ATVQA
-256 TPTPPAPVVQAP
+256 TPVPAPRAAVTQAP
-268 AEGNRLI
+268 ADTQRLI

-330 LVKTERGNVIRIVSA
+330 LVKTERENVIRIVSA

-371 KLAEALVKEQ
+371 KVAEALLKEQ

-395 EAIARGPLKEETIR
+395 EAVARGPLKEETIR

-429 EGGMPTPG
+429 EGGMPAPG

-442 PLIAAPPFSQLYGPD
+442 PLIPAPPFSQLYGPD
-457 AGKAPLPPALTPN
+457 AGKSAVPSALTPN

-506 ESLDIP
+506 ESLDIA

-534 VQWGGGGVLNHG
+534 VQWGGGGVLNQN

-558 SFDNQAFLPGIAP
+558 SFTNPSGTGIAP
-571 TGVGTFPNS
+571 TGVGTTANT
-580 NLSLGSGIPVSA
+580 NLTLGSAIPVSA
-592 ASGLASGGNI
+592 STGLASGGNI

-609 VLAGATGAGGLAFGI
+609 VLAGATGAGGIAFGI

-638 RSQSKTRTLA
+638 RSQAKTRTLA

-696 REGDQNKIKMLVIVE
+696 READQNKIKMMVIVE

-768 GDIPLLGWLF
+768 GDIPFFGWLF
-778 KARSNDDKSSEL
+778 KSRSNDDKTSEL
-790 VVFITPSLLRTPG
+790 VVFITPSLLRSSGAP
-803 VTRTSSAPKVR
+803 RTSSAPPIR